1 MARIPN
7 SVSAGSSIG
16 IGTEKLLVLNAF
28 KDRSILRVKRGAVS
42 GVHTVGTKVNLG
54 QSTIAA
60 ISSFSSIGGLKWTD
74 QIVAADT
81 WTEQTVASDT
91 WTNQTNP
98 TTTWTEL
105 NKQEVS

>member
-1 MARIPN
+1 MGYSCLSFWCGNYRTDLCCHA
-7 SVSAGSSIG
+7 
-16 IGTEKLLVLNAF
+16 
-28 KDRSILRVKRGAVS
+28 
-42 GVHTVGTKVNLG
+42 VGTQIDRGVATL
-54 QSTIAA
+54 AA

-98 TTTWTEL
+98 TTTWTDLDE
-105 NKQEVS
+105 QEVA